1 MISNTY
7 TAPSNG
13 KIGAISIS
21 SKRNLLGP
29 RLVLSMFSNRNGQR
43 EWYIHEETFDTKL
56 DAGLVQSNPFWAL
69 TPPATNITQNLVWN
83 TLYHLKHLLLHSFIS
98 HFMLKSCL
106 RKNTGQ
112 QQDKTRQHNFPKT
125 WFFHTLKDKK
135 LPCFRLCLTISH
147 FYHVKCFCKCLQ
159 SGWVLLVIWD
169 VCARITLLP
178 IKYRPS
184 QVPQPTFGSKWVGE
198 PG

>member
-1 MISNTY
+1 MTSTTY
-7 TAPSNG
+7 IAPSNG

-21 SKRNLLGP
+21 SERNLLGP

-69 TPPATNITQNLVWN
+69 TPPATNITQNLLWN

-106 RKNTGQ
+106 RKKYGSTTK
-112 QQDKTRQHNFPKT
+112 DKTKQHPKNVMFTFTHDFDQNYLATDYVCPFPI
-125 WFFHTLKDKK
+125 FTL
-135 LPCFRLCLTISH
+135 
-147 FYHVKCFCKCLQ
+147 
-159 SGWVLLVIWD
+159 
-169 VCARITLLP
+169 
-178 IKYRPS
+178 
-184 QVPQPTFGSKWVGE
+184 
-198 PG
+198 

>member
-98 HFMLKSCL
+98 HFMLKSCV

-112 QQDKTRQHNFPKT
+112 QQDKTTQLPKNVIFSYNKRQKITLFQIVFDHFP
-125 WFFHTLKDKK
+125 F
-135 LPCFRLCLTISH
+135 LPCKMLLQMFTKWLGITGYMRCLCTDYIIAH
-147 FYHVKCFCKCLQ
+147 
-159 SGWVLLVIWD
+159 
-169 VCARITLLP
+169 
-178 IKYRPS
+178 
-184 QVPQPTFGSKWVGE
+184 QVPT
-198 PG
+198 